1 MCINV
6 VIHLPPKLTPKST
19 YVITQLNRYFVGSPR
34 HVILVWYFCNL
45 SQQHSGK
52 FYVLVHLYVF
62 VMKL

>member
-34 HVILVWYFCNL
+34 QLGMLKIYARYTT
-45 SQQHSGK
+45 SYQ
-52 FYVLVHLYVF
+52 
-62 VMKL
+62 